1 VRTVKLTLAYDGTA
15 YLGWQRQPE
24 GTSIQGLIEEA
35 LGRLEGAPV
44 AVAGAGR
51 TDAGVHAL
59 GQVAAARLQVT
70 HDADTICRALNAT
83 LPPDIR
89 VLRVDDVDASFHP
102 RFHARGKTY
111 QYWIWNAPVLP
122 PGLRT
127 WCWHVPRTLDAAR
140 MDAAARLLE
149 GTHDFAAFQSTGS
162 DVATTIRTVASARVV
177 ELPITA
183 GVVPGAAD
191 AVHPF
196 LAQRLLPGAGRF
208 LVFEI
213 EADGFLR
220 HMVRALAGTLVEVG
234 DGRRDAS
241 AMRDLVAGR
250 DRGAAGATAPAR
262 GLVLVRVRYG
272 EP

>member
-1 VRTVKLTLAYDGTA
+1 
-15 YLGWQRQPE
+15 
-24 GTSIQGLIEEA
+24 
-35 LGRLEGAPV
+35 
-44 AVAGAGR
+44 
-51 TDAGVHAL
+51 
-59 GQVAAARLQVT
+59 
-70 HDADTICRALNAT
+70 
-83 LPPDIR
+83 
-89 VLRVDDVDASFHP
+89 
-102 RFHARGKTY
+102 
-111 QYWIWNAPVLP
+111 
-122 PGLRT
+122 
-127 WCWHVPRTLDAAR
+127 
-140 MDAAARLLE
+140 
-149 GTHDFAAFQSTGS
+149 
-162 DVATTIRTVASARVV
+162 VATTIRTVAAARVV